1 MFYRIGL
8 QKKDIYNDYF
18 FIESVAIWKIIPI
31 RAILYESIWNAYI
44 DAYNYLAFIVYDYLL
59 TNHIY
64 KLRYTKG
71 GWF

>member
-1 MFYRIGL
+1 MRVFEMHI
-8 QKKDIYNDYF
+8 
-18 FIESVAIWKIIPI
+18 S
-31 RAILYESIWNAYI
+31 I

-71 GWF
+71 G